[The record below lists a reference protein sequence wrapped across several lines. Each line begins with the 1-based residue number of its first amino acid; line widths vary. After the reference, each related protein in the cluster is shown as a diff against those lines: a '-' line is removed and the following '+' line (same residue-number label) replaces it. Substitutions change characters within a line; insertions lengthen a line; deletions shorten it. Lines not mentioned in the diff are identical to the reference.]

1 MLQLIKG
8 HTYGHVPLEDDAI
21 MRSSQSTRGRRAD
34 GSAGKQGLE
43 APRAE
48 LHSCAGEEK
57 QEARGTAKGGRAG
70 TKVSNIFLAATSTNS
85 DSLLAPETI
94 LPPCLYG

>member
-1 MLQLIKG
+1 M
-8 HTYGHVPLEDDAI
+8 
-21 MRSSQSTRGRRAD
+21 D

-48 LHSCAGEEK
+48 LHSCAGEEEK
-57 QEARGTAKGGRAG
+57 KEARGTAKGGRAG

-85 DSLLAPETI
+85 DSLFLPLKQSFLPACMASSKVSTSKWHLAKKKNPMAIERRHKD
-94 LPPCLYG
+94 GW